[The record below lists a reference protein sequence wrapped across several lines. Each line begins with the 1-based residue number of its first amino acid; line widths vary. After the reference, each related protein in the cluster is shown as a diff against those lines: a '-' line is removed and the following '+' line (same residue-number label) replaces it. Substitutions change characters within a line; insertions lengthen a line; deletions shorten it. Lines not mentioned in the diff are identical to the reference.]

1 MRGIV
6 GALVGCVLLAACSS
20 SPSSGSPG
28 GSQPWLDDTGPAT
41 SGGKIGGAG
50 PDCPMPVTFEIGKS
64 WKAKTVTNTA
74 ADEERGLVAR
84 QGGFTLVC
92 EVDAKPAGNIGFLR
106 VWTATATHPG
116 VDPLADL
123 QKFLAADHYIT
134 IPEYRSVTLGS
145 VTGAECTYVRDH
157 PEADVK
163 KRERVLAVPTAH
175 GSVMLALGGLDTE
188 EHEQMLPAYV
198 LAKKTVQ
205 VTG

>member
-1 MRGIV
+1 MRAFV
-6 GALVGCVLLAACSS
+6 GALVGCVLLTACSS
-20 SPSSGSPG
+20 SPSSSG
-28 GSQPWLDDTGPAT
+28 GARPWLDDTGAAT
-41 SGGKIGGAG
+41 SGGRIGGAG
-50 PDCPMPVTFEIGKS
+50 PDCPMPVTFDVAKS

-106 VWTATATHPG
+106 VWTATATHPDG
-116 VDPLADL
+116 GPMENLG
-123 QKFLAADHYIT
+123 KFLGADHYIT
-134 IPEYRSVTLGS
+134 IPEYRSVTLGT
-145 VTGAECTYVRDH
+145 VTATECTYVRDH

-175 GSVMLALGGLDTE
+175 GTVILALGGLDTE

-198 LAKKTVQ
+198 LAKNTLR